1 MALTKTHKSNF
12 IIFRPD
18 NPLEEKLKEIV
29 KITDRSKSYIIK
41 KALELYLDDFIDYQI
56 ALDRLNDPAD
66 KILSNEEFWKKT
78 KKHA

>member
-56 ALDRLNDPAD
+56 ALDRLNDPGD

>member
-1 MALTKTHKSNF
+1 M
-12 IIFRPD
+12 IFRPD

-56 ALDRLNDPAD
+56 ALDRLNDPGD